1 MLRIHILDVGH
12 GDSIVLER
20 RKPDGEPSFAVIDS
34 NGSPGAPPRAL
45 KLLESIGAKSL
56 SFAAITHPHADHY
69 MGMRAIL
76 TAFAGQIENFYTF
89 PIKQD
94 NDFLKKAVTAYKR
107 AAEGTDNQT
116 LQKKLLELAHIL
128 AMAGNAAQNWETPS
142 GFMNRLAAPGFDDV
156 RIFSIL
162 PPAKVKGEFFEN
174 VLNGR
179 QQPEASN
186 LNELSIAFLI
196 EYGDQQVILGGD
208 GTQQNWHFQ
217 GKRWSSANI
226 KIKPA
231 AVKLPHHGS
240 SIDCD
245 ASVQKLLFGPP
256 RQGEPQAIA
265 CISANGKTHP
275 SPSVIDELVSRG
287 IRPYCTNLAKRC
299 GNNIQA
305 MVVDPTVDATLIR
318 FINAAACNEGHIQP
332 CQGDIMLEIQ
342 PGKPLTVQTQHK
354 HLCGYRGEYD
364 FLATLTQH

>member
-20 RKPDGEPSFAVIDS
+20 CRPDGEQSFAVIDS
-34 NGSPGAPPRAL
+34 NGSPGDTPRAL
-45 KLLESIGAKSL
+45 KLLESLGAKTL

-69 MGMRAIL
+69 MGMQAIL
-76 TAFAGQIENFYTF
+76 TAFAGQIEYFYTF

-94 NDFLKKAVTAYKR
+94 NDFLKKAVTAYMRTAK
-107 AAEGTDNQT
+107 GTDNQP
-116 LQKKLLELAHIL
+116 LQKKLLELAKIL
-128 AMAGNAAQNWETPS
+128 AMAGKAAKSWETPN
-142 GFMNRLAAPGFDDV
+142 GIMNRLAAPGFDDV

-162 PPAKVKGEFFEN
+162 PPARVKGEFFDN

-179 QQPEASN
+179 HQPEASN
-186 LNELSIAFLI
+186 LNELSVAFLV
-196 EYGDQQVILGGD
+196 EYGDHQVILGGD
-208 GTQQNWHFQ
+208 GTKNNWHYQ

-226 KIKPA
+226 KITPA

-240 SIDCD
+240 SNDCD
-245 ASVQKLLFGPP
+245 ASVQNILFGPP
-256 RQGEPQAIA
+256 RQSESHVIA

-305 MVVDPTVDATLIR
+305 MVADPTVDAALMR
-318 FINAAACNEGHIQP
+318 FINAAASNESHTQP
-332 CQGDIMLEIQ
+332 CQGDIVLEIQ